1 MLSFWEN
8 KLNLKADFI
17 VVGAGIM
24 GCSVAFE
31 LREKYKHAKIVILE
45 RGILPTGASTK
56 NAGFAC
62 FGSVTEI
69 LSDIKKMGL
78 QDALQLVKDRRAGLS
93 ILSSRLSDQQMGL
106 TRCGGYELILQDVV
120 SADEIFG
127 LNKELLDSFH
137 EEVFEDISTE
147 IKSFGF
153 SSDVRQLIR
162 CKQEAQIDSGNTL
175 MHYWNLL
182 HEKNI
187 TIITGAEVEY
197 IDGNKLFL
205 KDGIKFS
212 ADKIIFCTNAFTKC
226 LQLKNEIKPG
236 RGQVIVTNEIENL
249 KIKGSF
255 HFDEGFY
262 YFRNIGKRILFGG
275 GRNLD
280 FQKEE
285 TTAFETNEIIVN
297 DLLQKLK
304 KLIIPNTHFEIE
316 AHWQGIMAFSENKL
330 PSIQAINSYADY
342 VMACNGMGV
351 ALSPLVAK
359 QVVSVL

>member
-8 KLNLKADFI
+8 KLNLNADFI

-24 GCSVAFE
+24 GCSVAYE
-31 LREKYKHAKIVILE
+31 LREKFKQAKIFILE
-45 RGILPTGASTK
+45 RGILPSGASTK

-69 LSDIKKMGL
+69 LSDRKKMGM

-93 ILSSRLSDQQMGL
+93 ILSSRLSDEQMGI
-106 TRCGGYELILQDVV
+106 TRYGGYEIILQDVV
-120 SADEIFG
+120 SAEDIFG
-127 LNKELLDSFH
+127 LNKELRNTFH
-137 EEVFEDISTE
+137 EEVFEDISSE
-147 IKSFGF
+147 IKSSGF
-153 SSDVRQLIR
+153 SDDIKQLIR
-162 CKQEAQIDSGNTL
+162 CKQEAQIDSGKTL
-175 MHYWNLL
+175 MSYWNLL
-182 HEKNI
+182 REKNI
-187 TIITGAEVEY
+187 TIITGAEVEH
-197 IDGNKLFL
+197 IVGNKLYI

-212 ADKIIFCTNAFTKC
+212 ADKIIFCTNAFTKF

-249 KIKGSF
+249 RFKGSF

-280 FQKEE
+280 FQNEE
-285 TTAFETNEIIVN
+285 STEFETNEIIVN

-304 KLIIPNTHFEIE
+304 ELIIPTIHFEIE

-330 PSIQAINSYADY
+330 PSIQTINSYADY

-359 QVVSVL
+359 YYVHQC